1 MSRKSLEGVTVAVL
15 VADGFEQVEVTR
27 PIRALQREGANVRI
41 VSLRPGR
48 LRGMNFMWRGR
59 KLPVDQL
66 VSRADPDEYDA
77 LLLPGGFVS
86 PDLLRQNEHAR
97 EFVRGMDRLGRPI
110 AVICHG
116 PQVLISAGLLRGR
129 RLASWPGI
137 AEDIRNAGG
146 IWEDAKVVRDDNWVS
161 SRGPQDLRAFEPAMI
176 ELFAELAPCH
186 LEKPARN
193 VRWVAEASRMGTLAG
208 AVGLGL
214 AARRLLTMRRRLMRR
229 PTSDRVQE
237 AVHDLAL
244 ATAFGGIAFA
254 KLALDPAAR
263 ALPSREDRG
272 RMITAPWRAFMYTS
286 GASLIAATVTWLAW
300 GRPRALRDSPTLTH
314 TKDALLAASLATGV
328 VNALSGHALSRA
340 ERVPMESGA
349 RPSPEAGKLAK
360 VHRTGLF
367 SGYAHMLA
375 LAGTIAVG
383 SMLERR

>member
-1 MSRKSLEGVTVAVL
+1 
-15 VADGFEQVEVTR
+15 
-27 PIRALQREGANVRI
+27 
-41 VSLRPGR
+41 
-48 LRGMNFMWRGR
+48 
-59 KLPVDQL
+59 
-66 VSRADPDEYDA
+66 
-77 LLLPGGFVS
+77 
-86 PDLLRQNEHAR
+86 
-97 EFVRGMDRLGRPI
+97 
-110 AVICHG
+110 
-116 PQVLISAGLLRGR
+116 
-129 RLASWPGI
+129 
-137 AEDIRNAGG
+137 
-146 IWEDAKVVRDDNWVS
+146 
-161 SRGPQDLRAFEPAMI
+161 
-176 ELFAELAPCH
+176 
-186 LEKPARN
+186 
-193 VRWVAEASRMGTLAG
+193 MGTLAG

-214 AARRLLTMRRRLMRR
+214 AARRLLTMRRRMLRR
-229 PTSDRVQE
+229 PTSARVQE

-272 RMITAPWRAFMYTS
+272 RMITAPWRAFVYTS

-300 GRPRALRDSPTLTH
+300 GRPRALRDSPTLAH

-360 VHRTGLF
+360 VHRTGLL